1 MTLTTVGFDKD
12 PKSLSEIG
20 SMLFRRG
27 VSGTRVVTGKEVKVI
42 EGFTFRGDQSMTRAS
57 IGLIQKIIFIT
68 EESFF

>member
-27 VSGTRVVTGKEVKVI
+27 VSGTRVVTGKEVKQI
-42 EGFTFRGDQSMTRAS
+42 EGFTFRGD
-57 IGLIQKIIFIT
+57 
-68 EESFF
+68 